1 MKYALVVDDSAVI
14 RRIIRRMLE
23 NLEFRVV
30 EAEDAMAAMRACD
43 DSMPDVILLDWNM
56 PEISGL
62 EFLKDLRQRPG
73 GAEPKVIFCTTENQ
87 VTKIQNAIECGA
99 DEYIMKPFNE
109 FIIKEKLE
117 QIGMII

>member
-23 NLEFRVV
+23 RLEFSVV
-30 EAEDAMAAMRACD
+30 EAEDAMAAKRACD

-56 PEISGL
+56 PEVSGL
-62 EFLKDLRQRPG
+62 DFLKELRQMPG
-73 GAEPKVIFCTTENQ
+73 GADPKVIFCTTENH
-87 VTKIQNAIECGA
+87 VTKIQSAIECGA

-109 FIIKEKLE
+109 FIIREKLE
-117 QIGMII
+117 QIGIVF